1 MREIELTREE
11 FVESLKKQYVV
22 RNGDDSF
29 WDDFMGSLGEDVHA
43 DVLAGLLWSAIMQ
56 GYLKERE

>member
-1 MREIELTREE
+1 MKTITREE
-11 FVESLKKQYVV
+11 FIESLQRQYVV

-29 WDDFMGSLGEDVHA
+29 WDTFVDSLGEDVHA
-43 DVLAGLLWSAIMQ
+43 DVVAGYLWSAIMQ

>member
-1 MREIELTREE
+1 MTREE

-29 WDDFMGSLGEDVHA
+29 WDDFMDSLLANGEDVYA
-43 DVLAGLLWSAIMQ
+43 DAVAGHLWSAIMQ